1 LHSRPGRFDRLV
13 YIGLPTEDDEKV
25 RILEALTRKFRLESG
40 GREVID
46 KTDRRKFLSDV
57 VGLLS
62 NKSLTSLTG
71 ADFYALCSDAMLAA
85 ISRTVRSIE
94 RAGGRVINEVIDNQV
109 IDSEVIDNEV
119 IDNKVINNEVIDN
132 EVIDSEVIDN
142 QVIDNQVIDNQVID
156 SRSNRIMVTLDDF
169 SAAAGRLVPSVTQ
182 ADLDYYQNFKQ

>member
-1 LHSRPGRFDRLV
+1 
-13 YIGLPTEDDEKV
+13 
-25 RILEALTRKFRLESG
+25 
-40 GREVID
+40 
-46 KTDRRKFLSDV
+46 
-57 VGLLS
+57 
-62 NKSLTSLTG
+62 
-71 ADFYALCSDAMLAA
+71 MLAA